1 MALVQDAG
9 VDGVQLINT
18 SQVDVAYDG
27 IEEKMEVIMT
37 TTFSIQIVESSD
49 AEEVIDVFTD
59 IGKNLEGLFFGQW
72 RNFSSSLADIKN

>member
-37 TTFSIQIVESSD
+37 GTSSIQIVESSD

-59 IGKNLEGLFFGQW
+59 IGENLEGLFFGQW
-72 RNFSSSLADIKN
+72 RNLSSSLADIKN